1 MAEIARD
8 RSRSGALEVI
18 YHLWAPE
25 DDEAVQRELAGLIDA
40 LHATLA
46 DIRGNLAEDGAR

>member
-8 RSRSGALEVI
+8 RSPSGAIEVI

-25 DDEAVQRELAGLIDA
+25 DDEAAQRELAGFIDQ
-40 LHATLA
+40 LQATLA
-46 DIRGNLAEDGAR
+46 DMRGTLAEDVR